1 MATPNSTEIDAIDRL
16 IISALR
22 RDGRASFASIG
33 TEIGLTEAAVRA
45 RYNRLRDANRLS
57 VVAMVDSTMVGFLE
71 ARVLI
76 RVRGV
81 PVRDVAERLA
91 AHREVLFVAI
101 VIGEWDILADVRAR
115 NLEELGAYLSDR
127 VRRIRGVDRVESVTV
142 LGEVKSDYS
151 WQGLDD

>member
-1 MATPNSTEIDAIDRL
+1 MPAPSSHEIDAIDRL
-16 IISALR
+16 IIRALR
-22 RDGRASFASIG
+22 KEGRATFASIG
-33 TEIGLTEAAVRA
+33 ISIGLTEAAVRA
-45 RYNRLRDANRLS
+45 RFNRLRDAHKLS

-91 AHREVLFVAI
+91 AHREVMFVAI
-101 VIGEWDILADVRAR
+101 VVGEWDILADVRAR
-115 NLEELGAYLSDR
+115 DLEELGAYLTDR